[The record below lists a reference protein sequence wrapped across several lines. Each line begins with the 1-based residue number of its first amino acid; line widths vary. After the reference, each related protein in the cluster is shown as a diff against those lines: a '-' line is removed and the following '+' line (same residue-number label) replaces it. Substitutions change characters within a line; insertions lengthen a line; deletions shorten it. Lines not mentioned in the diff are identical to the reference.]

1 MKKIALLS
9 SVASLLLTASAQAGD
24 HVAGPGP
31 ELGEGYVGLAVLALV
46 VGGYAVI
53 RQLRT
58 RKA

>member
-9 SVASLLLTASAQAGD
+9 SVASLLLTASAQALQ
-24 HVAGPGP
+24 VVPGPAP

-46 VGGYAVI
+46 VGGYVAF
-53 RQLRT
+53 RQLRA